1 MRIAIAGSTGTI
13 GSALTTVLRERGDE
27 VTRLVRPAT
36 SAEGIAW
43 DPAAGTID
51 AAALEGFDAVV
62 NVVGRSIG
70 EHRWSAAEKSRLWRS
85 RVDATELLAATLASL
100 RAKPEMLVNAS
111 AVGYY
116 GDGGDAELTEAAP
129 AGSGFLA
136 DLCVAWEGATVPAA
150 DAGIGVAKLR
160 NGIVL
165 TPKGGALGRLMAP
178 LGPRW
183 ISPYRWGLAG
193 PVGRGDQ
200 WWSWISLDDH
210 MRAVLHVLDHR
221 ITGPV
226 NLTTPSPVT
235 LRRFIAALGRVLR
248 RPTVIRIP
256 EFAVRLVLGSEL
268 ADAVVLQGQRAVPAV
283 LVGSG
288 FEFTTT
294 DVEAGLREAFS
305 P

>member
-13 GSALTTVLRERGDE
+13 GSALTTALRERGDE
-27 VTRLVRPAT
+27 VVRLVRPAT

-150 DAGIGVAKLR
+150 DAGIGVARLR

-165 TPKGGALGRLMAP
+165 TPNGGALGRLMTP

-210 MRAVLHVLDHR
+210 VRAVLHVLDHR

-235 LRRFIAALGRVLR
+235 LRQFIEALGRVLR